1 MMIDADKGIGD
12 DGRCRAGV
20 VVNLRLIACALQG
33 KNHAL
38 IGGGIRLLL
47 SGRD

>member
-20 VVNLRLIACALQG
+20 GVNFRLIRGLSRAR
-33 KNHAL
+33 
-38 IGGGIRLLL
+38 IMLL
-47 SGRD
+47 SAEASVFS